1 MAKRIPITAAPAP
14 ERSLDVVFVH
24 GLGGDPLTT
33 GRSGDDESFC
43 LPRSVVRIRNGEAQ
57 VSALALSQP
66 I

>member
-1 MAKRIPITAAPAP
+1 MAKLIPITAAPAP

-33 GRSGDDESFC
+33 WRSGDDSSFSW
-43 LPRSVVRIRNGEAQ
+43 PRSVVQIRNGENQ

-66 I
+66 V